1 MHKPWGS
8 LHFQLYNICN
18 ILLASES
25 VIIHDIKP
33 ILWNNFNFNK
43 FQGIFEQYIWH
54 VKPSSR
60 YALHL
65 IMTCLSW
72 WTFTNLLHCTILNYT
87 MYVTYIVASW
97 HEFNHDVKPVLCHN
111 FIHIEAYLFDDLKND
126 EKPSRCLNLHLI
138 KTCLSWC
145 TIANQPSL
153 RGITCPL
160 LFREM
165 VCPTTLN
172 VVDRQ

>member
-1 MHKPWGS
+1 MKR
-8 LHFQLYNICN
+8 FT
-18 ILLASES
+18 
-25 VIIHDIKP
+25 
-33 ILWNNFNFNK
+33 
-43 FQGIFEQYIWH
+43 
-54 VKPSSR
+54 
-60 YALHL
+60 L

-72 WTFTNLLHCTILNYT
+72 CTFTNILYCNIT
-87 MYVTYIVASW
+87 VASW
-97 HEFNHDVKPVLCHN
+97 HLSTHDVKPVLCHN

-165 VCPTTLN
+165 VCPTTLS
-172 VVDRQ
+172 VVDKVDLNKDPNTLKLSWPWRVSWWTFTNLLYCTITVASWHLSIHDVKPVLCHNLIHIEAYLMVNEWRET

>member
-1 MHKPWGS
+1 MNLWVLFILNYTIYMTFYWHLKASP
-8 LHFQLYNICN
+8 FMPCN
-18 ILLASES
+18 LSFATISISIYFKEYM
-25 VIIHDIKP
+25 
-33 ILWNNFNFNK
+33 NK
-43 FQGIFEQYIWH
+43 YIWH
-54 VKPSSR
+54 VKR
-60 YALHL
+60 FTL

-72 WTFTNLLHCTILNYT
+72 CTFTNILYCNIT
-87 MYVTYIVASW
+87 VASW
-97 HEFNHDVKPVLCHN
+97 HLSIHDVKPVLCHN